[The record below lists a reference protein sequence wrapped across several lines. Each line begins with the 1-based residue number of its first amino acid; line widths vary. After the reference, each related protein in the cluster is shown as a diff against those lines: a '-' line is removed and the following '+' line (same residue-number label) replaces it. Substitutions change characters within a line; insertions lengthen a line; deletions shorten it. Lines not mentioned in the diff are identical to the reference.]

1 MRNALFLQYFVS
13 LKLQQ
18 DFLSFWTG
26 LSVHGA
32 DRRRCALAASTIC
45 HAPCRTRKQ
54 RLMPG
59 CQSRCS
65 QKQRSESQWPWTST
79 NSSPAR
85 EWMSELPAIQ
95 CLFILTSNAGPEA
108 IFPAKQIRT
117 RDVLPA
123 LLLCSK
129 AGVKSVWL
137 SFGRVSVSYHTTA
150 QAGLLYIHEI
160 WVRGENDS
168 TIIHSKVVFSER

>member
-1 MRNALFLQYFVS
+1 MAVDLNEF
-13 LKLQQ
+13 KPC
-18 DFLSFWTG
+18 TG
-26 LSVHGA
+26 VDERAAGDSMSVHSHFK
-32 DRRRCALAASTIC
+32 CW
-45 HAPCRTRKQ
+45 TR
-54 RLMPG
+54 G
-59 CQSRCS
+59 H
-65 QKQRSESQWPWTST
+65 
-79 NSSPAR
+79 
-85 EWMSELPAIQ
+85 
-95 CLFILTSNAGPEA
+95 
-108 IFPAKQIRT
+108 PAKQIRT
-117 RDVLPA
+117 RDVLPV